1 MKDEDQLVP
10 VSGVLK
16 TAALAEV
23 DYAIA
28 FPSGWQKLALNG
40 LLHPVQ
46 LHDESMRK
54 FEAS

>member
-10 VSGVLK
+10 VSGFLK

-28 FPSGWQKLALNG
+28 GSIC
-40 LLHPVQ
+40 
-46 LHDESMRK
+46 
-54 FEAS
+54 